1 VLSLTYDYDTHQGE
15 GMNIVK
21 IFAALGALTLS
32 SQALAQTHFEC
43 GTIACSAFGSAPITA
58 IDDVVV
64 GGDHFDVTFSNK
76 QDTTFAFSQFPSM
89 TGHPLTGIDA
99 ADALDAFYATQKG
112 PNVYDDGPGIYA
124 QVNGVDT
131 EVYDIVTA
139 FGTTKTPG
147 VTNIDITEPFLGLI
161 NPDAKASQVTS
172 SSLCSSSATCTV
184 WTRIP
189 AAAPEISVVSR
200 SSALTLLLG
209 FLAVLR
215 GRRAGKT
222 V

>member
-1 VLSLTYDYDTHQGE
+1 
-15 GMNIVK
+15 MNSFK

-32 SQALAQTHFEC
+32 SHALAQAHFEC
-43 GTIACSAFGSAPITA
+43 GTVACSAFGSAPITA

-64 GGDHFDVTFSNK
+64 GGARFDVTFSNT
-76 QDTTFAFSQFPSM
+76 QDTTFAFSQLPST
-89 TGHPLTGIDA
+89 TGHPLTGMDA

-112 PNVYDDGPGIYA
+112 PNLYDEGPGIYA

-131 EVYDIVTA
+131 EVYNLVTA

-147 VTNIDITEPFLGLI
+147 VTNIDMTQPFLGLT
-161 NPDAKASQVTS
+161 NPNAQALQVTS
-172 SSLCSSSATCTV
+172 SALCSSLATCTV

-189 AAAPEISVVSR
+189 AAAPEMSNVSTA
-200 SSALTLLLG
+200 SALIMLLG

-215 GRRAGKT
+215 GRRAGKP
-222 V
+222 VSLGLL

>member
-1 VLSLTYDYDTHQGE
+1 MIMTLTGE

-21 IFAALGALTLS
+21 ILAALAALALS

-43 GTIACSAFGSAPITA
+43 GTAACSAFGSAPITA

-64 GGDHFDVTFSNK
+64 GGERFDVTFSNT
-76 QDTTFAFSQFPSM
+76 QSTTFAFSQIPSI
-89 TGHPLTGIDA
+89 TGHPLTGMDA
-99 ADALDAFYATQKG
+99 ANALDAFYATQKG
-112 PNVYDDGPGIYA
+112 ANVFDDGPGIYA

-131 EVYDIVTA
+131 EVYNIVTA

-147 VTNIDITEPFLGLI
+147 ITNIDMTEPFLGI
-161 NPDAKASQVTS
+161 AYANAQASEVS
-172 SSLCSSSATCTV
+172 NNFMCSSSATCTV

-189 AAAPEISVVSR
+189 TSAPEMSAVST
-200 SSALTLLLG
+200 SSALIMLLG

-222 V
+222 VSLGVL